1 MKLWLSCIECGV
13 HESFMVFLNIA
24 LLSMQINRKLLYSEP
39 IFASAIKMI
48 TFIICSDGDL
58 LVLGMHTSRGHGCD
72 FYNESIFVESKALKQ
87 AHS

>member
-1 MKLWLSCIECGV
+1 MKLWLSFIEGGT
-13 HESFMVFLNIA
+13 HEGFIELFNMA

-58 LVLGMHTSRGHGCD
+58 LVLGM
-72 FYNESIFVESKALKQ
+72 
-87 AHS
+87 